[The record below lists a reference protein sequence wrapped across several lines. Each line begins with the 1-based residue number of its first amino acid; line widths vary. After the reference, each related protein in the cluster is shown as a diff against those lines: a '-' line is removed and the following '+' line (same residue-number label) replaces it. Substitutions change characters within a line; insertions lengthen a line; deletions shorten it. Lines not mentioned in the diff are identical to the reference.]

1 VIRTTKHKLTGGTLL
16 FTTLFFLYSLASPG
30 NLPGDTEIRW
40 SVSRQILR
48 SGTFSL
54 EEDFQSRNC
63 AIGVDG
69 KRYAVSGLGQSLC
82 LLPFAGLGFILEK
95 VTPLSADVSDLS
107 AQFLA
112 SVILFPA
119 MGAAAVW
126 VFYHL
131 MLSLGYNRRT
141 SLIAAAVLG
150 FATMHFHYSV
160 NTQEQTQI
168 TLLLVLAIWIMVKYY
183 QQQRFVYVWLFCVV
197 LGLCLLF
204 RPSSVSAVLPIYLI
218 ALGGEVFTSERTLRA
233 RRVGKWLAAG
243 VCGAGSFLVLLGWYN
258 YVRFGGV
265 FESGYGLS
273 TTTSLGGH
281 GLFESSPLPTVAA
294 MLFSPGKSIFLYNPV
309 LLLFPFCIYGFYR
322 RHRVVALAITA
333 AIISNLVFHSFFT
346 AWAGDYA
353 WSIRY
358 QVPVL
363 PFLILPM
370 VALFGRGVKTM
381 AKILIITLISISCVI
396 QLASVAYNFNLEF
409 IQNPNHHVIA
419 DNYVW
424 DWSQSHL
431 RKRFENIIGHITGNR
446 SFSSVKVTNEDPM
459 LLKFNRTRQ
468 EVQTAYCVNFFPFK
482 AKNMLTSEK
491 LFYPLLCFWLAL
503 LVLFWVAAFKLIR
516 FFIKAED
523 GQQRTDDTG
532 RYA

>member
-1 VIRTTKHKLTGGTLL
+1 MTDRGQTTKDKLSCGTLL
-16 FTTLFFLYSLASPG
+16 FTALFFLYSVASPG

-54 EEDFQSRNC
+54 EEGFQSRNC

-69 KRYAVSGLGQSLC
+69 NRYAVSGLGQSLC

-95 VTPLSADVSDLS
+95 VTPLSADVSDLL

-112 SVILFPA
+112 SVILFGG

-126 VFYHL
+126 FFYRL

-141 SLIAAAVLG
+141 SLTAAAVLG

-168 TLLLVLAIWIMVKYY
+168 TLLLVLAIWIIVKYY

-204 RPSSVSAVLPIYLI
+204 RPSSVSAVLPIYLV
-218 ALGGEVFTSERTLRA
+218 ALGGEMFTSEKTLRA
-233 RRVGKWLAAG
+233 RRMGKWLAAG
-243 VCGAGSFLVLLGWYN
+243 VCGTGSFLVLLGWYN
-258 YVRFGGV
+258 YIRFGGV
-265 FESGYGLS
+265 FENGYGLS
-273 TTTSLGGH
+273 TATSLGGH
-281 GLFESSPLPTVAA
+281 GLFESSPLPTMAA

-322 RHRVVALAITA
+322 RHKVVALAIIA

-358 QVPVL
+358 QVPLL

-370 VALFGRGVKTM
+370 VVLFGKPVKTT
-381 AKILIITLISISCVI
+381 AKILIISLISISCVI

-459 LLKFNRTRQ
+459 LLKFNRSKR

-482 AKNMLTSEK
+482 AKNLLTSQK

-503 LVLFWVAAFKLIR
+503 LVLFWVAVFKLIR
-516 FFIKAED
+516 FLIKAED
-523 GQQRTDDTG
+523 G
-532 RYA
+532 